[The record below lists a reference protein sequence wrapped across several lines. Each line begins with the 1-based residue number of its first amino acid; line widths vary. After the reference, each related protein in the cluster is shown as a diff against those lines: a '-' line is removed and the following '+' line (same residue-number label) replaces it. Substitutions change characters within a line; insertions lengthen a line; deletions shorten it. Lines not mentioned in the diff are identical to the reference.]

1 MGVARVELSA
11 GVVALVAKAHSTAPP
26 SDTITQVKHTY
37 FFQLTGLSALWGA
50 AFLFIRVASPVLGPW
65 VLAGLRVA
73 MATATLGV
81 LMWVLRQHWPW
92 HRWPALLRLG
102 LLAVAIPFLLYA
114 WAALQLPAGYLALI
128 NTTAVLFASLAAA
141 WLGDDR
147 LTRTKLLGCVVG
159 FVGVAL
165 IVRLGPI
172 EPTPD
177 KLWAALACVM
187 AAGCYGISTPL
198 MKRATGHMEPLAIA
212 MGMNVAAGVML
223 LPGTVWAWPHAQF
236 SATALLAVGMLGV
249 VSSGLASWMHLRIMR
264 HVSPVA
270 AVSPAFMIP
279 LFGVTWGHLV
289 LGEPLGTGLIA
300 GGALVLLATALVT
313 GFNPVARLLAGDAAS
328 PKP

>member
-1 MGVARVELSA
+1 VGHVANAQATR
-11 GVVALVAKAHSTAPP
+11 STTG
-26 SDTITQVKHTY
+26 TIEHVKHTH
-37 FFQLTGLSALWGA
+37 FFQLVGLSALWGA

-102 LLAVAIPFLLYA
+102 LLAVAVPFLLYA

-147 LTRTKLLGCVVG
+147 LTRTKMLGCVVG
-159 FVGVAL
+159 FVGVGL

-177 KLWAALACVM
+177 RLWAALACVL
-187 AAGCYGISTPL
+187 AAACYGTSTPL
-198 MKRATGHMEPLAIA
+198 MKRATRHIEPLAIA
-212 MGMNVAAGVML
+212 MGMNVAAGLML
-223 LPGTVWAWPHAQF
+223 LPGTALAWPQAQF
-236 SATALLAVGMLGV
+236 STVALLSTAMLGV
-249 VSSGLASWMHLRIMR
+249 FSSGLAGWMHLRIMR

-313 GFNPVARLLAGDAAS
+313 GFNPVARWLAADAAS

>member
-1 MGVARVELSA
+1 MGHVANAQATR
-11 GVVALVAKAHSTAPP
+11 STTG
-26 SDTITQVKHTY
+26 TIEHVKHTH
-37 FFQLTGLSALWGA
+37 FFQLVGLSALWGA

-102 LLAVAIPFLLYA
+102 LLAVAVPFLLYA

-159 FVGVAL
+159 FVGVGL

-177 KLWAALACVM
+177 RLWAALACLL
-187 AAGCYGISTPL
+187 AAACYGASTPL
-198 MKRATGHMEPLAIA
+198 MKRATRHIEPLAIA
-212 MGMNVAAGVML
+212 MGMNVAAGLML
-223 LPGTVWAWPHAQF
+223 LPGTALAWPQAQF
-236 SATALLAVGMLGV
+236 STVALLSTAMLGV
-249 VSSGLASWMHLRIMR
+249 FSSGLAGWMHLRIMR

-289 LGEPLGTGLIA
+289 LGEPLGTGLVA
-300 GGALVLLATALVT
+300 GGALVLVATALVT
-313 GFNPVARLLAGDAAS
+313 GFNPVARLLAADAAS

>member
-1 MGVARVELSA
+1 MKHAQFLQ
-11 GVVALVAKAHSTAPP
+11 LV
-26 SDTITQVKHTY
+26 
-37 FFQLTGLSALWGA
+37 GLSALWGA
-50 AFLFIRVASPVLGPW
+50 SFLFIRVSSPLLGPW
-65 VLAGLRVA
+65 VLAGVRVV

-92 HRWPALLRLG
+92 HRWQELLRLG

-114 WAALQLPAGYLALI
+114 WAALHLPAGYMALL

-147 LTRTKLLGCVVG
+147 MTRSKLVGCAVG
-159 FVGVAL
+159 FAGVAL

-172 EPTPD
+172 EPTPER
-177 KLWAALACVM
+177 LWAALACLL
-187 AAGCYGISTPL
+187 AAACYGASTPL
-198 MKRATGHMEPLAIA
+198 MKRATRHMEPLAIA
-212 MGMNVAAGVML
+212 MGMNVAAGLML
-223 LPGTVWAWPHAQF
+223 LPGSLWAWPQAQF
-236 SATALLAVGMLGV
+236 SPTALVSAAMLGV
-249 VSSGLASWMHLRIMR
+249 VSSGLAGWMHLRIMR

-270 AVSPAFMIP
+270 AISPAFMIP

-289 LGEPLGTGLIA
+289 LGEPLGTGLVA

-313 GFNPVARLLAGDAAS
+313 GFNPVARLLAADAAS